1 MYKFKCNTHTQDTL
15 LHRVFAKHL
24 NDVRTGRR
32 ISLFGTGIVSQE
44 LTSALLNNGID
55 IDSYIVTNKIDDYF
69 NGKFVYSLKEYASVK
84 NLNLVVIAISD
95 GEDSVYDTLVEHG
108 LPKENIIKI
117 NYDLTLSSAI
127 AEPTQVTHGWLQ
139 PFSKNYYLK
148 KLNDDNAIIEFVYK
162 NLEDK
167 KSREILTK
175 KIDLLLNWDSVSK
188 LSEFLHKYSEPVLKF
203 GAKPTF
209 GYPESYFYFNN
220 EFINTAQMKS
230 YVDVGAYDG
239 CSVERYLQYC
249 VLNNIHN
256 YSAYCFEPD
265 PYNFMILEQKYER
278 NNQITLFKKGLWN
291 SSGILNFKTS
301 DSFGL
306 KSSSCIDPHGEISIE
321 VIKFDDLGINDIT
334 LFKADPPG
342 LDVAINVLDGAS
354 RSIKEFR
361 PLVIFPAY
369 HSFEAIYMM
378 PFKMMSTLPD
388 YKFYLRHLSWSIGET
403 DCFAI
408 PK

>member
-1 MYKFKCNTHTQDTL
+1 MYKFKCNTDTQDTL

-24 NDVRTGRR
+24 NDVRSGRHV
-32 ISLFGTGIVSQE
+32 SLFGTGIVSQE
-44 LTSALLNNGID
+44 LTRALLNNGID
-55 IDSYIVTNKIDDYF
+55 IDSYVVTNKTDAYF
-69 NGKFVYSLKEYASVK
+69 NGKLVYSIEEYAKVK
-84 NLNLVVIAISD
+84 DMNLVVIAISN
-95 GEDSVYDTLVEHG
+95 GEETVFDTLVRHG
-108 LPKENIIKI
+108 LSENNIIKI
-117 NYDLTLSSAI
+117 NYDLTFSSAI
-127 AEPTQVTHGWLQ
+127 AEPTQVQHELLK

-162 NLEDK
+162 NLEDE

-175 KIDLLLNWDSVSK
+175 KIDLLLNWDSVSM
-188 LSEFLHKYSEPVLKF
+188 LGEFLHKYSEPVLKF
-203 GAKPTF
+203 GTKPKVGF
-209 GYPESYFYFNN
+209 IESYFYFNN

-239 CSVERYLQYC
+239 CSVERYLQFC
-249 VLNNIHN
+249 ALNNIHD
-256 YSAYCFEPD
+256 YSVYCFEPD
-265 PYNFMILEQKYER
+265 PYNFMILKKKYEC
-278 NNQITLFKKGLWN
+278 NNQINLFKKGLWN

-301 DSFGL
+301 DSFSL
-306 KSSSCIDPHGEISIE
+306 KSSSCIDPEGEISIE
-321 VIKFDDLGINDIT
+321 VVKFDDLGIYDIT

-354 RSIKEFR
+354 KSIKEFR
-361 PLVIFPAY
+361 PIVIFPAY
-369 HSFEAIYMM
+369 HIFEAIYMM
-378 PFKMMSTLPD
+378 PFKMMRTLPD